1 MRKNKGDVTYFLE
14 KEGDNYRLTKR
25 IKARTNVKIGNKTT
39 KITLYD
45 ALLNENELQHIDF
58 TCAGLRED
66 DETPVKNLI
75 KEFMLN
81 ETR

>member
-39 KITLYD
+39 KMRMNYNIL
-45 ALLNENELQHIDF
+45 I
-58 TCAGLRED
+58 LRVPD
-66 DETPVKNLI
+66 
-75 KEFMLN
+75 
-81 ETR
+81 

>member
-45 ALLNENELQHIDF
+45 AVLNENELQHIDF
-58 TCAGLRED
+58 SYA
-66 DETPVKNLI
+66 V
-75 KEFMLN
+75 F
-81 ETR
+81 

>member
-45 ALLNENELQHIDF
+45 AVLNENELQHIDF
-58 TCAGLRED
+58 TCSGLRED
-66 DETPVKNLI
+66 DEMPVKNLI